1 MTFLHR
7 SALNHLNSWRKSTNR
22 QPLLISGARQV
33 GKTNLVRH
41 FGALNFGQIHE
52 FNFEESRS
60 LHKIFA
66 GDLSPTELI
75 RGLTLATDKTIDV
88 GRDLVF
94 FDEIQACPSALNS
107 LKYFSEKMPNLAII
121 AAGSL
126 LGLHLSEGSFPV
138 GKVDRLT
145 LFPLTFSEYVSATM
159 SDVLNGEWSDAK
171 RTRVVSSFLHEK
183 LWSCFLDYLIVGG
196 MPAAVMDFK
205 YVSGGNENIRN
216 KYEAAR
222 RRQHL
227 IAKDYVADI
236 AKHSGKINARHI
248 EGVWNQIPIQLSRV
262 MDGSSKRF
270 QFKDVLS
277 GLNSFRDLAGPIDWL
292 VKAGLVIK
300 VPICHA
306 ANSPLSAFT
315 SENLFKLYLF
325 DTGILGCLLDLK
337 PSIIRDYEFGTFK
350 GFFVENFVAQELVG
364 APHASSVYCWTE
376 AKAEIEFLIQ
386 CQDGVM
392 PIEVKSGSRIRSRS
406 VSSFLERYAP
416 NQSVI
421 LSGRMPNS
429 TTKIVGES
437 RTQLLSLP
445 IYFAGELW

>member
-1 MTFLHR
+1 MAFLHR
-7 SALNHLNSWRKSTNR
+7 TALSHLINWRKSTNR
-22 QPLLISGARQV
+22 QPMLLSGARQV

-41 FGALNFGQIHE
+41 FGGLHTGQIHE

-75 RGLTLATDKTIDV
+75 RGLTLAADKTIDIDQ
-88 GRDLVF
+88 DLVF

-107 LKYFSEKMPNLAII
+107 LKYFSEKMPALAIV

-126 LGLHLSEGSFPV
+126 LGLHLSDESFPV

-145 LFPLTFSEYVSATM
+145 LFPLTFSEFVSATM
-159 SDVLNGEWSDAK
+159 SEVLNGEWTDAK
-171 RTRVVSSFLHEK
+171 RSRIVSSFLHDK

-196 MPAAVMDFK
+196 MPAAIMDFK
-205 YVSGGNENIRN
+205 YASEGNENILNR
-216 KYEAAR
+216 YESAR

-292 VKAGLVIK
+292 VKAGLVTK
-300 VPICHA
+300 VPICHSA
-306 ANSPLSAFT
+306 HLPLSAFT

-364 APHASSVYCWTE
+364 APKAASVYCWSE

-386 CQDGVM
+386 GQDGVM
-392 PIEVKSGSRIRSRS
+392 PIEVKSGRRIRSRS
-406 VSSFLERYAP
+406 VASFVERYAP
-416 NQSVI
+416 KQSMI
-421 LSGRMPNS
+421 LSGRLPNS
-429 TTKIVGES
+429 TTRVVRES
-437 RTQLLSLP
+437 NAHLLSLP
-445 IYFAGELW
+445 IYFAGDLW